1 MSVSLKNFFAKIP
14 KIITVVFSVDIAGPL
29 LLNVILNNSF
39 NQHFKPNLLSIS
51 SILPF
56 GAAVAVCGSNL
67 DLLVCGQTKRRIG
80 AGLLFNTCADFSF
93 CFYNSAFHFLQFLF
107 LYRLGCR
114 NCNRHRV

>member
-14 KIITVVFSVDIAGPL
+14 KIITVVFSVYIAGTL

-39 NQHFKPNLLSIS
+39 NQYFKPNLLSIS

-56 GAAVAVCGSNL
+56 GAAV
-67 DLLVCGQTKRRIG
+67 
-80 AGLLFNTCADFSF
+80 LLFAAVTLICSFAGKRKCASELLLNTCADFSF

-114 NCNRHRV
+114 NCNRYCV